1 MYNAKTYQEKL
12 VKLDIIIIKPKKQE
26 LNMETINIKVDSEV
40 AKLYQEVTPAK
51 RQEIEQV
58 LNNCLKQII
67 QNRSLDEIILD
78 MQQQTLKNGLTE
90 EILHNIIKND

>member
-1 MYNAKTYQEKL
+1 
-12 VKLDIIIIKPKKQE
+12 
-26 LNMETINIKVDSEV
+26 MEIINIKVDSEV